1 MKSSSSDQRRPAAL
15 RSRQANVQMI
25 LVTTVTAL
33 VLTGCGGLSERS
45 FETESGSWVLYTQ
58 PRLQMGGR
66 DAEVFGFVE
75 MDQATGCVYLYQP
88 EFDIS
93 YPSVWPAGTVVTETG
108 LRLSD
113 GRDIPDGEWVYG
125 GGGYFDVEEVEG
137 GEGSE
142 QAAILERCPGV
153 NNQYGEVAEFDSPA
167 GDIEVGE

>member
-1 MKSSSSDQRRPAAL
+1 
-15 RSRQANVQMI
+15 MI

-66 DAEVFGFVE
+66 DAEVLGFVE
-75 MDQATGCVYLYQP
+75 MDQATGCVYLHQP

-137 GEGSE
+137 GEESE
-142 QAAILERCPGV
+142 QPAILERCPGV

-167 GDIEVGE
+167 GDIEVGQ